1 MSGTAQAQAS
11 SQYPLPSAQ
20 CLTHCVKLGIAED
33 RPIMLDYYTDSLDGK
48 VVIGVRTDGEEK
60 LLVKS
65 EEEYTSSISKIYKV
79 GAEFIIL
86 TENSIYIVSSKV
98 PTKRI
103 E

>member
-1 MSGTAQAQAS
+1 MSTDAQYS
-11 SQYPLPSAQ
+11 LPSTE
-20 CLTHCVKLGIAED
+20 CLTHAVKLGIAED

-48 VVIGVRTDGEEK
+48 VVIGVREDGDEK

-86 TENSIYIVSSKV
+86 TENSLYIVSSKV
-98 PTKRI
+98 PSKRI
-103 E
+103 A

>member
-1 MSGTAQAQAS
+1 MATEAQ
-11 SQYPLPSAQ
+11 YTLPSTE
-20 CLTHCVKLGIAED
+20 CLTHAVKLGIAED

-48 VVIGVRTDGEEK
+48 VVIGVREDGAEK

-86 TENSIYIVSSKV
+86 TENSLYIVSSKV
-98 PTKRI
+98 PSKRI
-103 E
+103 A

>member
-1 MSGTAQAQAS
+1 MATDAQ
-11 SQYPLPSAQ
+11 YTLPSTE
-20 CLTHCVKLGIAED
+20 CLTHAVKLGIAED

-48 VVIGVRTDGEEK
+48 VVIGVREDGDEK

-86 TENSIYIVSSKV
+86 TENSLYIVSSKV
-98 PTKRI
+98 PSKRI
-103 E
+103 A